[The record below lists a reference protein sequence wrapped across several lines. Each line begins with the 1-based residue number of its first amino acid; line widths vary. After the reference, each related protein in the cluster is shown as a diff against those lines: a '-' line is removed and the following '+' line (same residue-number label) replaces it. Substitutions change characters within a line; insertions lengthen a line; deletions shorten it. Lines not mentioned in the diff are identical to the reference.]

1 MIPRLVDKGVSF
13 VEIGGNDEVLV
24 TVTSSAAITAPEG
37 SRALF
42 SHAVPVA
49 SDTRRT
55 ALSVAVRKLHTVLPT
70 LAKAGAKLE
79 RIYTD

>member
-1 MIPRLVDKGVSF
+1 MIPRLIDKGVSF

-42 SHAVPVA
+42 SHPILVTPDA
-49 SDTRRT
+49 RRT
-55 ALSVAVRKLHTVLPT
+55 AFAVAVRKLHTVLPA
-70 LAKAGAKLE
+70 LVKAGAKLE